1 MTDDALLFID
11 ANQYLELYRTV
22 HGKPILAAL
31 VEQAEYI
38 FVTGQVVDEVRRN
51 KINVTAHFLTAHFKT
66 LQLSTYG
73 VHDHLFGVDEKQS
86 SGIRLRL
93 KDIGQ
98 KIKEVNTELHDLAMN
113 IITKVSQSTDEV
125 STTLAPIFSNAVWH
139 SRKQLQNA
147 QQRKERGDPPG
158 KPTDPIGDQI
168 NWEQI
173 LCQFVGKT
181 KLWVI
186 TNDSDYGS
194 MYGKK
199 GEEKGFLNRFLMDE
213 LVKVSASAEVF
224 LFDNVVDGIKH
235 FADTMGVK
243 ADKLPSP
250 KENENI
256 KKEREILKEEE
267 SLPPGQQMY
276 WMPNYRVGDYRRAA
290 MTALGLLSS
299 STEGAL
305 SSVETGLA
313 WPQTTSHEPPK
324 EDG

>member
-51 KINVTAHFLTAHFKT
+51 KINVTAHFLTTHFKT

-98 KIKEVNTELHDLAMN
+98 KIKEVNTELHYLAMN
-113 IITKVSQSTDEV
+113 IITKVSQSTDEA
-125 STTLAPIFSNAVWH
+125 STALAPIFSNAVWH

-199 GEEKGFLNRFLMDE
+199 GEEEGFLKTSRGYWSEM
-213 LVKVSASAEVF
+213 
-224 LFDNVVDGIKH
+224 
-235 FADTMGVK
+235 
-243 ADKLPSP
+243 
-250 KENENI
+250 
-256 KKEREILKEEE
+256 
-267 SLPPGQQMY
+267 PGC
-276 WMPNYRVGDYRRAA
+276 
-290 MTALGLLSS
+290 LLSERS
-299 STEGAL
+299 AL
-305 SSVETGLA
+305 CPIRGCATGC
-313 WPQTTSHEPPK
+313 
-324 EDG
+324 